1 MSEPPIVS
9 INPPI
14 NEPVMRL
21 KMRHFTSGAFQ
32 VLCSLSAWV
41 GIVALTVMLIVIF
54 QMSQGSLDWK
64 FLTSFDS
71 ASPNRTGILVG
82 IWGTFWLMMMTSCIA
97 IPVGVAAAVY
107 LEEYARKTWLT
118 SLIQLN
124 ISNLAGVPSIV
135 YGMLGLTI
143 FVRYMQMGNNL
154 LSASLTLSILIL
166 PIIIISTQE
175 ALRSVPQSIRHASL
189 ALGATKWQTI
199 WSQVLPASVPG
210 IMTGVIL
217 SVSRAIGE
225 SAPLIVLGA
234 VTYIGQTPGKIET
247 IPQLIQNPAAI
258 AQVPTSSYTVLP
270 LQIYNYAALQ
280 AKSAFRHEAAA
291 AIIVLLVIL
300 LLMSSIAIFIR
311 HRFQKNLKW

>member
-1 MSEPPIVS
+1 MALTPEETSEVNAGDS
-9 INPPI
+9 
-14 NEPVMRL
+14 VLRL
-21 KMRHFTSGAFQ
+21 RMRHFISGAFHL
-32 VLCSLSAWV
+32 LCSLSAWV
-41 GIVALTVMLIVIF
+41 GIVALVVMLVVIF
-54 QMSQGSLDWK
+54 RMAQGSLDWK

-82 IWGTFWLMMMTSCIA
+82 IWGTFWLMLMTSVIA

-107 LEEYARKTWLT
+107 LEEYARKNWLT
-118 SLIQLN
+118 NLIQLN

-135 YGMLGLTI
+135 YGILGLTV
-143 FVRYMQMGNNL
+143 FVRNMQMGNTL
-154 LSASLTLSILIL
+154 LSAALTLSILVL
-166 PIIIISTQE
+166 PIIIIATQE

-199 WSQVLPASVPG
+199 WAQVLPASIPG

-217 SVSRAIGE
+217 SLSRAIGE

-247 IPQLIQNPAAI
+247 IPQLLRDPAAI
-258 AQVPTSSYTVLP
+258 SQVPMASYTVLP

-280 AKSAFRHEAAA
+280 AKSGFRHEAAA
-291 AIIVLLVIL
+291 AIIVLLAIL
-300 LLMSSIAIFIR
+300 LSMSSIAIFIR